1 MTDDY
6 ASRITHYA
14 WRPSMYC
21 LLIYDISDDPARS
34 KVADACMD
42 YGLDRIQYSAFYG
55 QLSRNHQEE
64 LMLKIG
70 KLLRKKSG
78 RVQLI
83 PVARNEWERKLE
95 VIVDAG

>member
-1 MTDDY
+1 
-6 ASRITHYA
+6 
-14 WRPSMYC
+14 MYC
-21 LLIYDISDDPARS
+21 LLIYDITDDPARG

-83 PVARNEWERKLE
+83 PVAQNEWERKLE